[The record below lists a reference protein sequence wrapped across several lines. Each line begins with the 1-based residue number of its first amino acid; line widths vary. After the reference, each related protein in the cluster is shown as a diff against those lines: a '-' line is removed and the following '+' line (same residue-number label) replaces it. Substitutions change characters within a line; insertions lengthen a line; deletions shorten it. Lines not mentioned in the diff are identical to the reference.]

1 MFQSILPHLPSKAIA
16 TVVYREWLK
25 ENNRALHYLQLLRL
39 PPSRCLFMIG
49 LSYTA
54 QYVGNWSIED
64 RIRLLHVYI
73 VPYLPSFKIMSI
85 ARKPEFKVL
94 NLITEKHYEEYVQEK
109 IFSEVSHFKVLR

>member
-1 MFQSILPHLPSKAIA
+1 MFQSILPHFRSKAIA

-49 LSYTA
+49 LSYNA
-54 QYVGNWSIED
+54 QYVDNWSIED
-64 RIRLLHVYI
+64 GIRSLRVYV
-73 VPYLPSFKIMSI
+73 VPFLPSFKVMSI

-94 NLITEKHYEEYVQEK
+94 NLITVKT
-109 IFSEVSHFKVLR
+109 LRRVRRGENFLKS